1 MSRAT
6 VVIESVENYYDI
18 IRAVQERFNL
28 PMKTPTTN
36 GVLFEDSANQGEM
49 MITGRIDDDE
59 GTTTIVIECGDKQTA
74 QDIEN
79 WVTQNFT

>member
-18 IRAVQERFNL
+18 IRAVEDRYNL
-28 PMKTPTTN
+28 PEKTQTTN
-36 GVLFEDSANQGEM
+36 GMLLEDRVNNGDL

-59 GTTTIVIECGDKQTA
+59 GTTTIVIECENKQFA
-74 QDIEN
+74 EDIEK
-79 WVTQNFT
+79 WVRQNFA